1 MSRLHNY
8 PVPDDRRS
16 ALVPHGSLDDLAD
29 QFGAD
34 KTLDEWE
41 FGAELVEAISA
52 TGSENAY
59 NSVAEYVV
67 TQTEDMVT
75 ARHGHGGLSKSLID
89 TMVEYGFLTLRQLR
103 GFKTPAAWLSYEID
117 NEVDSVTAR
126 DLIDLIEH
134 TLGLGNV
141 TKIDDWLVEEFF
153 TRHLERTDGEP
164 VIWHLASPEGA
175 VSLLVPARRLNT
187 HQLEFLIAEVA
198 TRQID
203 DLERFRKSVLTKG
216 DLEQADAFE
225 GQILDVRVFEQAIL
239 SLIDGGAKKGSG
251 TIWQPDWSKG
261 TRFNLAPLQRAGL
274 LPFKVLSD
282 VEMSELLASA

>member
-16 ALVPHGSLDDLAD
+16 ALVLHWSLDDLAD

-251 TIWQPDWSKG
+251 TIWEPDWSKG